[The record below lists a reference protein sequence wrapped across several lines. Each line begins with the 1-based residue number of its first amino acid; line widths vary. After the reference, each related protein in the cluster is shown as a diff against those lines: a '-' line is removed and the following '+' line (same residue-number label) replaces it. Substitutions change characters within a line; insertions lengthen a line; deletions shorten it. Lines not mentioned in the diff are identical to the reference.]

1 MRETDL
7 AFKLLRQRRH
17 FGTDE
22 YGKIHVGCTNRLSKG
37 SVEGIAL
44 LPQFLHGA
52 KHGKPPF
59 AIFPPELLQRHG
71 HGERI
76 SVVAFINYQSLAIGK
91 GHLRARTPAG
101 KARQLGQRQ
110 SRLRKTA
117 AHRLPCR
124 QYKSEERR
132 VGKEGYS
139 KC

>member
-1 MRETDL
+1 MGPFDKQSIARPQFWLKTLLRRVGVGHMRETDL

-59 AIFPPELLQRHG
+59 AIFPPELDRKSTRLNSSHQC
-71 HGERI
+71 
-76 SVVAFINYQSLAIGK
+76 A
-91 GHLRARTPAG
+91 
-101 KARQLGQRQ
+101 
-110 SRLRKTA
+110 SRMPTSA
-117 AHRLPCR
+117 
-124 QYKSEERR
+124 
-132 VGKEGYS
+132 
-139 KC
+139 

>member
-44 LPQFLHGA
+44 LPPFLHGA

-59 AIFPPELLQRHG
+59 AIFPPELLQRRG

-76 SVVAFINYQSLAIGK
+76 SVVAFITYQRLTIGK
-91 GHLRARTPAG
+91 ANLRARTPAG
-101 KARQLGQRQ
+101 KTRPLRQRQ
-110 SRLRKTA
+110 STQRKIA
-117 AHRLPCR
+117 AHRLH
-124 QYKSEERR
+124 RR
-132 VGKEGYS
+132 PTPPPLGYPTT
-139 KC
+139 

>member
-59 AIFPPELLQRHG
+59 AIFPPALLTRHG

-76 SVVAFINYQSLAIGK
+76 SVVAFLNYQILANRK
-91 GHLRARTPAG
+91 PPQQTSTPP
-101 KARQLGQRQ
+101 GQPPQ
-110 SRLRKTA
+110 PGPPPS
-117 AHRLPCR
+117 
-124 QYKSEERR
+124 
-132 VGKEGYS
+132 
-139 KC
+139 